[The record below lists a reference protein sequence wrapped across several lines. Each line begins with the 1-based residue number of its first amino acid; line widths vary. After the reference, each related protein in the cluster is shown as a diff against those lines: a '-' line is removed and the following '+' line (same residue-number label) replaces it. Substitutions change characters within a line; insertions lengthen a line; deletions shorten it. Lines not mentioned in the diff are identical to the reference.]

1 MKTLYSVLYKER
13 GVLTAPMVSLCVNLT
28 SLLGSLKD
36 SGEKHE
42 GSAGWK
48 MSIQVPCL
56 QNFYF
61 SYEKKFLL
69 VLSGLQKV

>member
-42 GSAGWK
+42 GSAG
-48 MSIQVPCL
+48 
-56 QNFYF
+56 
-61 SYEKKFLL
+61 
-69 VLSGLQKV
+69 

>member
-1 MKTLYSVLYKER
+1 
-13 GVLTAPMVSLCVNLT
+13 MVSLCVNLT